1 MSEYLEFKPVQ
12 CKDCYRCLRECPV
25 KAINIKDH
33 HAQIIEEH
41 CILCGHCTKVCPQKA
56 KIEHSELPVVRELL
70 KSGAKMA
77 ATVAPSFISSLGQED
92 FTILR
97 IALAKLGF
105 AMAEETAVGAQAVT
119 EEYKR
124 ILANGEMKNFI
135 TSACPAACRLIQMYY
150 PKALP
155 YLAPVDSP
163 MVAHAKMLRRND
175 PSLKVVFIG
184 PCIAKKREADEHGID
199 AVLTFEEL
207 LQLFEENGIDMQNIN
222 HLAVTADNAG
232 ANRAKAYPATQGI
245 IRSFDALPQGYR
257 YLAVDGI
264 DRLTEVLENIES
276 LDHTFIEMNVCPG
289 GCINGP
295 CAIGIEGG
303 VMKAEADINAY
314 VEREMGNEKWEMRN
328 EVSRFQGFSF
338 QGVGVSLAYAHPRLR
353 SKSRPATEKEIEDV
367 MHRTG
372 KFTKADELDCGACG
386 YRTCREKAWAVV
398 NGYADIDICLPY
410 MRKRAESL
418 AVDIVRNSPEGVM
431 IVDPDMNIVDI
442 NASAMKML
450 GLGGTPESVQG
461 RPLVES
467 LRNEKLEMRNE
478 VSRFLL
484 SHFQK
489 RRTENPCLRIAAT
502 GRYVS
507 LTVSLLSEQNLL
519 FGLMKDIS
527 EQVSYDK
534 KLEKVR
540 TDTLATTDELIMK
553 QMRVAQEIASLLG
566 ETTAETKVALLK
578 LKKTLSDGQGDLG
591 VDGRP
596 VDWKTAKV

>member
-1 MSEYLEFKPVQ
+1 MQ

-41 CILCGHCTKVCPQKA
+41 CILCGHCTKICPQKA
-56 KIEHSELPVVRELL
+56 KIEHSEIEVVRQLL
-70 KSGAKMA
+70 QSGDRVAVS
-77 ATVAPSFISSLGQED
+77 VAPSFISSLGQED
-92 FTILR
+92 FSVLR

-105 AMAEETAVGAQAVT
+105 AVAEETAVGAQAVT

-124 ILANGEMKNFI
+124 VLAKGEMRNFI

-175 PSLKVVFIG
+175 PVRANNDSPLRVVFVG

-207 LQLFEENGIDMQNIN
+207 QQLFEENGIDLQTIN
-222 HLAVTADNAG
+222 RLAVTIDNAG

-245 IRSFDALPQGYR
+245 IRSFDALPEGYR
-257 YLAVDGI
+257 YLAVDGV
-264 DRLTEVLENIES
+264 DRLTEVLENIEA

-295 CAIGIEGG
+295 CAIAREGG
-303 VMKAEADINAY
+303 MMKAEADINAY
-314 VEREMGNEKWEMRN
+314 VEHEMATRKHTPAPEAGID
-328 EVSRFQGFSF
+328 
-338 QGVGVSLAYAHPRLR
+338 LAYAHPRLR
-353 SKSRPATEKEIEDV
+353 SKSRPATEKEIEEV

-372 KFTKADELDCGACG
+372 KFTKEGELNCGARG
-386 YRTCREKAWAVV
+386 YPTCREKAWAVV

-418 AVDIVRNSPEGVM
+418 AVDIVHNSPEGVM
-431 IVDPDMNIVDI
+431 IVDPDMNIFDI
-442 NASAMKML
+442 HASAMRMM
-450 GLGGTPESVQG
+450 GLSGTPESVQG
-461 RPLVES
+461 RPVAES
-467 LRNEKLEMRNE
+467 FSPIEFYNAYNK
-478 VSRFLL
+478 
-484 SHFQK
+484 K
-489 RRTENPCLRIAAT
+489 CRTENNCLRITAT

-527 EQVSYDK
+527 DEVNYEK
-534 KLEKVR
+534 KLDKVKM
-540 TDTLATTDELIMK
+540 DTIATTDELIMK

-578 LKKTLSDGQGDLG
+578 LKKTLSDGKGDLG
-591 VDGRP
+591 IDGRP
-596 VDWKTAKV
+596 TDWKTAKVSE

>member
-41 CILCGHCTKVCPQKA
+41 CILCGHCTQVCPQKA

-70 KSGAKMA
+70 KSGVRVA
-77 ATVAPSFISSLGQED
+77 ATVAPSFISSLNQDD
-92 FTILR
+92 FSLLR

-105 AMAEETAVGAQAVT
+105 AVVEETAVGAQAVT

-124 ILANGEMKNFI
+124 LLAKGEMRNFI

-150 PKALP
+150 PKALQ

-175 PSLKVVFIG
+175 PDLKVVFIG

-207 LQLFEENGIDMQNIN
+207 LQLFAENDIDLQTIN
-222 HLAVTADNAG
+222 HLAVANDNSG
-232 ANRAKAYPATQGI
+232 ANLAKAYPATQGI
-245 IRSFDALPQGYR
+245 IRSFDVLPDGYR
-257 YLAVDGI
+257 YLAVDGV
-264 DRLTEVLENIES
+264 DRLVDVLENIES

-295 CAIGIEGG
+295 CAIAQQGG
-303 VMKAEADINAY
+303 MMKAEADINAY
-314 VEREMGNEKWEMRN
+314 MEHEMATRKR
-328 EVSRFQGFSF
+328 QPAP
-338 QGVGVSLAYAHPRLR
+338 QAGVDLGYAHPRLR
-353 SKSRPATEKEIEDV
+353 SKSRPVTEKEIEDI

-372 KFTKADELDCGACG
+372 KFSKADELNCGACG
-386 YRTCREKAWAVV
+386 YPTCREKAWAVI

-418 AVDIVRNSPEGVM
+418 AVDIVHNSPEGV
-431 IVDPDMNIVDI
+431 ILVDPEMNIVDI
-442 NASAMKML
+442 NASAMSML
-450 GLGGTPESVQG
+450 GLCGTPENVQG
-461 RPLVES
+461 RP
-467 LRNEKLEMRNE
+467 
-478 VSRFLL
+478 VSDCFPPIEFYNAY
-484 SHFQK
+484 SQK
-489 RRTENPCLRIAAT
+489 KRVENPCLRISST

-527 EQVSYDK
+527 DEVNYEK
-534 KLEKVR
+534 KLDKVKM
-540 TDTLATTDELIMK
+540 DTIATTDDLIMK

-578 LKKTLSDGQGDLG
+578 LKKMLSDGKGDLG

-596 VDWKTAKV
+596 TDWKTAKVN

>member
-1 MSEYLEFKPVQ
+1 MSEYLEFKTVQ

-41 CILCGHCTKVCPQKA
+41 CILCGHCTKVCPQHA
-56 KIEHSELPVVRELL
+56 KIEHSELAVVRELL
-70 KSGAKMA
+70 KSNEKVA
-77 ATVAPSFISSLGQED
+77 ATVAPSFISSLGQTD
-92 FTILR
+92 FSVLR

-105 AMAEETAVGAQAVT
+105 AVAEETAVGAQAVT
-119 EEYKR
+119 EEYKKV
-124 ILANGEMKNFI
+124 LQKGEMRNFI

-175 PSLKVVFIG
+175 PNLKIVFIG
-184 PCIAKKREADEHGID
+184 PCIAKKREADEHAIE
-199 AVLTFEEL
+199 AVITFEEL
-207 LQLFEENGIDMQNIN
+207 LQLFEENGIDLNTIN
-222 HLAVTADNAG
+222 KLTVGDETDI

-245 IRSFDALPQGYR
+245 IRSFDALPEGYR
-257 YLAVDGI
+257 YMTVDGV
-264 DRLTEVLENIES
+264 DRIADVLENIETM
-276 LDHTFIEMNVCPG
+276 DHVFIEMNVCPG

-295 CAIGIEGG
+295 CAIAHEGG
-303 VMKAEADINAY
+303 MIKAEADIDRY
-314 VEREMGNEKWEMRN
+314 VEHEMATRKHLPAPDA
-328 EVSRFQGFSF
+328 
-338 QGVGVSLAYAHPRLR
+338 GVQLAYAHPRLR
-353 SKSRPATEKEIEDV
+353 AKSRPATDKEIEDV
-367 MHRTG
+367 LRRTG

-450 GLGGTPESVQG
+450 GLNGTPESVVG
-461 RPLVES
+461 RPVAES
-467 LRNEKLEMRNE
+467 
-478 VSRFLL
+478 
-484 SHFQK
+484 FQPIDFYNAYSK
-489 RRTENPCLRIAAT
+489 KQRVENPQLHIHAT
-502 GRYVS
+502 NRYLS

-527 EQVSYDK
+527 DMVNYDK

-540 TDTLATTDELIMK
+540 MDTISTTDDLIMK

-596 VDWKTAKV
+596 KDWKTAKVSDK

>member
-41 CILCGHCTKVCPQKA
+41 CILCGHCTQVCPQKA

-70 KSGAKMA
+70 KSGVRVA
-77 ATVAPSFISSLGQED
+77 ATVAPSFISSLNQDD
-92 FTILR
+92 FSLLR

-105 AMAEETAVGAQAVT
+105 AVVQETAVGAQAVT

-124 ILANGEMKNFI
+124 LLAKGEMRNFI

-150 PKALP
+150 PKALQ

-175 PSLKVVFIG
+175 PDLKVVFIG

-207 LQLFEENGIDMQNIN
+207 LQLFAENDIDLQTIN
-222 HLAVTADNAG
+222 HLGVANDNSG
-232 ANRAKAYPATQGI
+232 ANLAKAYPATQGI
-245 IRSFDALPQGYR
+245 IRSFDVLPDGYR
-257 YLAVDGI
+257 YLAVDGV
-264 DRLTEVLENIES
+264 DRLVDVLENIES

-295 CAIGIEGG
+295 CAIAQQGG
-303 VMKAEADINAY
+303 MMKAEADINAY
-314 VEREMGNEKWEMRN
+314 MEHEMATRKR
-328 EVSRFQGFSF
+328 QPAP
-338 QGVGVSLAYAHPRLR
+338 QAGVDLGYAHPRLR
-353 SKSRPATEKEIEDV
+353 SKSRPATEKEIEDI

-372 KFTKADELDCGACG
+372 KFSKADELNCGACG
-386 YRTCREKAWAVV
+386 YPTCREKAWAVI

-418 AVDIVRNSPEGVM
+418 AVDIVHNSPEGV
-431 IVDPDMNIVDI
+431 ILVDPEMNIVDI
-442 NASAMKML
+442 NASAMSML
-450 GLGGTPESVQG
+450 GLCGTPENVQG
-461 RPLVES
+461 RP
-467 LRNEKLEMRNE
+467 
-478 VSRFLL
+478 VSDCFPPIEFYNAY
-484 SHFQK
+484 SQK
-489 RRTENPCLRIAAT
+489 KRVENPCLRIAST

-507 LTVSLLSEQNLL
+507 LTVSLLSEQDLL

-527 EQVSYDK
+527 DEVNYEK
-534 KLEKVR
+534 KLDKVKM
-540 TDTLATTDELIMK
+540 DTIATTDDLIMK

-578 LKKTLSDGQGDLG
+578 LKKMLSDGKGDLG

-596 VDWKTAKV
+596 TDWKTAKVN

>member
-56 KIEHSELPVVRELL
+56 KIEHSEMPVVREML
-70 KSGAKMA
+70 KSGEKVA
-77 ATVAPSFISSLGQED
+77 ATVAPSLISSLGQED

-105 AMAEETAVGAQAVT
+105 AIAEETAVGAQAVT

-124 ILANGEMKNFI
+124 VLAKGEMKNFI

-175 PSLKVVFIG
+175 PDLKVVFIG

-199 AVLTFEEL
+199 AVLTFDEL
-207 LQLFEENGIDMQNIN
+207 NQLFEENGIDLQNIN

-245 IRSFDALPQGYR
+245 IRSFDALPEGYR
-257 YLAVDGI
+257 YLAVDGV

-295 CAIGIEGG
+295 CAIAQEGG
-303 VMKAEADINAY
+303 MMKAEADINAY
-314 VEREMGNEKWEMRN
+314 VEHELATRKHTPAPEA
-328 EVSRFQGFSF
+328 
-338 QGVGVSLAYAHPRLR
+338 GVSLAYAHPRLR
-353 SKSRPATEKEIEDV
+353 SKSRPATEKEIEEV
-367 MHRTG
+367 LHRTG
-372 KFTKADELDCGACG
+372 KFTKEDELNCGACG
-386 YRTCREKAWAVV
+386 YPTCREKAWAVV

-418 AVDIVRNSPEGVM
+418 AVDIVHNSPEGV
-431 IVDPDMNIVDI
+431 ILVDPDMNIVDI
-442 NASAMKML
+442 NASAMSML
-450 GLGGTPESVQG
+450 GLGGKPENVQG
-461 RPLVES
+461 RPVAENFPPIDFYNAYAKKQ
-467 LRNEKLEMRNE
+467 RM
-478 VSRFLL
+478 
-484 SHFQK
+484 
-489 RRTENPCLRIAAT
+489 ENPCLHIAAT

-527 EQVSYDK
+527 DEVNYEK
-534 KLEKVR
+534 KLDKVKM
-540 TDTLATTDELIMK
+540 DTIATTDDLIMK

-578 LKKTLSDGQGDLG
+578 LKKMLSDGKGDLG

-596 VDWKTAKV
+596 TDWKTAKI

>member
-25 KAINIKDH
+25 KAINIKEH

-56 KIEHSELPVVRELL
+56 KIEHSEIEVVRQLL
-70 KSGAKMA
+70 QSGARVA

-92 FTILR
+92 FSILR

-105 AMAEETAVGAQAVT
+105 AVAEETAVGAQAVT

-124 ILANGEMKNFI
+124 VLAKGEMRNFI

-163 MVAHAKMLRRND
+163 MVAHAKMLRKND
-175 PSLKVVFIG
+175 PDLKVVFIG

-207 LQLFEENGIDMQNIN
+207 LQLFEENGIDLQTIN
-222 HLAVTADNAG
+222 RLAVTIDNAG

-245 IRSFDALPQGYR
+245 IRSFDALPEGYR
-257 YLAVDGI
+257 YLAVDGV
-264 DRLTEVLENIES
+264 DRLTEVLENIEA

-295 CAIGIEGG
+295 CAIAQEGG
-303 VMKAEADINAY
+303 MMKAEADINAY
-314 VEREMGNEKWEMRN
+314 VEHEMATRKHTPAPEA
-328 EVSRFQGFSF
+328 
-338 QGVGVSLAYAHPRLR
+338 GVDLAYAHPRLR

-372 KFTKADELDCGACG
+372 KFTKEDELNCGACG
-386 YRTCREKAWAVV
+386 YPTCREKAWAVV

-418 AVDIVRNSPEGVM
+418 AVDIVHNSPEGVM

-442 NASAMKML
+442 NASAMRMM
-450 GLGGTPESVQG
+450 GLGGNPESVQG
-461 RPLVES
+461 RPVAES
-467 LRNEKLEMRNE
+467 FPPIEFYSAYSK
-478 VSRFLL
+478 
-484 SHFQK
+484 K
-489 RRTENPCLRIAAT
+489 CRTENNCLRIAAT

-527 EQVSYDK
+527 DEVNYEK
-534 KLEKVR
+534 KLDKVKM
-540 TDTLATTDELIMK
+540 DTIATTDELIMK

-578 LKKTLSDGQGDLG
+578 LKKTLSDGKGDLG

-596 VDWKTAKV
+596 TDWKTAKV

>member
-70 KSGAKMA
+70 KSGVRVA
-77 ATVAPSFISSLGQED
+77 ATVAPSFISCLGQED
-92 FTILR
+92 FSILR

-105 AMAEETAVGAQAVT
+105 AVAEETAVGAQAVT
-119 EEYKR
+119 EEYKHL
-124 ILANGEMKNFI
+124 LAKGEMKNFI

-175 PSLKVVFIG
+175 PDLKVVFVG

-207 LQLFEENGIDMQNIN
+207 LQLFEENSIDLQTIN
-222 HLAVTADNAG
+222 RLAVTADTCG
-232 ANRAKAYPATQGI
+232 ANLAKAYPATQGI
-245 IRSFDALPQGYR
+245 IRSFDSLPDGYR
-257 YLAVDGI
+257 YLAVDGV
-264 DRLTEVLENIES
+264 DRLVEVLENIEA

-295 CAIGIEGG
+295 CAIAQEGG
-303 VMKAEADINAY
+303 MMKAEADINAY
-314 VEREMGNEKWEMRN
+314 VEHEMATRKHTPAPDA
-328 EVSRFQGFSF
+328 
-338 QGVGVSLAYAHPRLR
+338 GVSLAYAHPRLR
-353 SKSRPATEKEIEDV
+353 AKSRPATEKEIEEV

-372 KFTKADELDCGACG
+372 KFTKADELNCGACG
-386 YRTCREKAWAVV
+386 YPTCREKAWAVV

-418 AVDIVRNSPEGVM
+418 AVDIVHNSPEGV
-431 IVDPDMNIVDI
+431 ILVNPDMNIVDI
-442 NASAMKML
+442 NASAMSML

-461 RPLVES
+461 RP
-467 LRNEKLEMRNE
+467 
-478 VSRFLL
+478 VSDCFPPIE
-484 SHFQK
+484 FYNAYTQK
-489 RRTENPCLRIAAT
+489 RRTENPCLRIAST

-507 LTVSLLSEQNLL
+507 LTVSLLSEQDLL

-527 EQVSYDK
+527 EEVNYEK
-534 KLEKVR
+534 KLDKVKM
-540 TDTLATTDELIMK
+540 DTIATTDSLIMK

-578 LKKTLSDGQGDLG
+578 LKKMLSDGKGDLG

-596 VDWKTAKV
+596 TDWKTAKVKE

>member
-41 CILCGHCTKVCPQKA
+41 CILCGHCTQVCPQKA

-70 KSGAKMA
+70 KSGVRVA
-77 ATVAPSFISSLGQED
+77 ATVAPSFISSLNQDD
-92 FTILR
+92 FSLLR

-105 AMAEETAVGAQAVT
+105 AVVEETAVGAQAVT

-124 ILANGEMKNFI
+124 LLAKGEMRNFI

-150 PKALP
+150 PKALQ

-175 PSLKVVFIG
+175 PDLKVVFIG
-184 PCIAKKREADEHGID
+184 PCIAKKREADEHGIY

-207 LQLFEENGIDMQNIN
+207 LQLFAENDIDLQTIN
-222 HLAVTADNAG
+222 HLAVANDNSG
-232 ANRAKAYPATQGI
+232 ANLAKAYPATQGI
-245 IRSFDALPQGYR
+245 IRSFDVLPDGYR
-257 YLAVDGI
+257 YLAVDGV
-264 DRLTEVLENIES
+264 DRLVDVLENIES

-295 CAIGIEGG
+295 CAIAQQGG
-303 VMKAEADINAY
+303 MMKAEADINAY
-314 VEREMGNEKWEMRN
+314 MEHEMATRKR
-328 EVSRFQGFSF
+328 QPAP
-338 QGVGVSLAYAHPRLR
+338 QAGVDLGYAHPRLR
-353 SKSRPATEKEIEDV
+353 SKSRPATEKEIEDI

-372 KFTKADELDCGACG
+372 KFSKADELNCGACG
-386 YRTCREKAWAVV
+386 YPTCREKAWAVI

-418 AVDIVRNSPEGVM
+418 AVDIVHNSPEGV
-431 IVDPDMNIVDI
+431 ILVDPEMNIVDI
-442 NASAMKML
+442 NASAMSML
-450 GLGGTPESVQG
+450 GLCGTPENVQG
-461 RPLVES
+461 RP
-467 LRNEKLEMRNE
+467 
-478 VSRFLL
+478 VSDCFPPIEFYNAY
-484 SHFQK
+484 SQK
-489 RRTENPCLRIAAT
+489 KRVENPCLRIAST

-527 EQVSYDK
+527 DEVNYEK
-534 KLEKVR
+534 KLDKVKM
-540 TDTLATTDELIMK
+540 DTIATTDDLIMK

-578 LKKTLSDGQGDLG
+578 LKKMLSDGKGDLG

-596 VDWKTAKV
+596 TDWKTAKVN

>member
-314 VEREMGNEKWEMRN
+314 VEREMA
-328 EVSRFQGFSF
+328 SRKHTPAPE
-338 QGVGVSLAYAHPRLR
+338 VGVSLAYAHPRLR

-467 LRNEKLEMRNE
+467 FPPIEFYNAY
-478 VSRFLL
+478 S
-484 SHFQK
+484 QK

>member
-41 CILCGHCTKVCPQKA
+41 CILCGHCTQVCPQKA

-70 KSGAKMA
+70 KSGVRVA
-77 ATVAPSFISSLGQED
+77 ATVAPSFISSLNQDD
-92 FTILR
+92 FSLLR

-105 AMAEETAVGAQAVT
+105 AVVEETAVGAQAVT

-124 ILANGEMKNFI
+124 LLAKGEMRNFI

-150 PKALP
+150 PKALQ

-175 PSLKVVFIG
+175 PDLKVVFIG

-207 LQLFEENGIDMQNIN
+207 LQLFAENDIDLQTIN
-222 HLAVTADNAG
+222 HLAAANDNSG
-232 ANRAKAYPATQGI
+232 ANLAKAYPATQGI
-245 IRSFDALPQGYR
+245 IRSFDVLPDGYR
-257 YLAVDGI
+257 YLAVDGV
-264 DRLTEVLENIES
+264 DRLVDVLENIES

-295 CAIGIEGG
+295 CAIAQQGG
-303 VMKAEADINAY
+303 MMKAEADINAY
-314 VEREMGNEKWEMRN
+314 MEHEMATRKR
-328 EVSRFQGFSF
+328 QPAP
-338 QGVGVSLAYAHPRLR
+338 QAGVDLGYAHPRLR
-353 SKSRPATEKEIEDV
+353 SKSRPVTEKEIEDI

-372 KFTKADELDCGACG
+372 KFSKADELNCGACG
-386 YRTCREKAWAVV
+386 YPTCREKAWAVI

-418 AVDIVRNSPEGVM
+418 AVDIVHNSPEGV
-431 IVDPDMNIVDI
+431 ILVDPEMNIVDI
-442 NASAMKML
+442 NASAMSML
-450 GLGGTPESVQG
+450 GLCGTPENVQG
-461 RPLVES
+461 RP
-467 LRNEKLEMRNE
+467 
-478 VSRFLL
+478 VSDCFPPIEFYNAY
-484 SHFQK
+484 SQK
-489 RRTENPCLRIAAT
+489 KRVENPCLRISST

-527 EQVSYDK
+527 DEVNYEK
-534 KLEKVR
+534 KLDKVKM
-540 TDTLATTDELIMK
+540 DTIATTDDLIMK

-578 LKKTLSDGQGDLG
+578 LKKMLSDGKGDLG

-596 VDWKTAKV
+596 TDWKTAKVN

>member
-1 MSEYLEFKPVQ
+1 MSEYLEFKTVQ

-41 CILCGHCTKVCPQKA
+41 CILCGHCTKVCPQHA
-56 KIEHSELPVVRELL
+56 KVEHSELPVVRELL
-70 KSGAKMA
+70 KSGARMA
-77 ATVAPSFISSLGQED
+77 ATVAPSFISSLVQDD
-92 FTILR
+92 FSVLR

-105 AMAEETAVGAQAVT
+105 AIAEETAIGAQAVT

-124 ILANGEMKNFI
+124 VLAKGEMRNFI
-135 TSACPAACRLIQMYY
+135 TSACPATCRLIQMYY

-155 YLAPVDSP
+155 FLAPVDSP
-163 MVAHAKMLRRND
+163 MVAHAKMLRRNE
-175 PSLKVVFIG
+175 PNLKIVFIG
-184 PCIAKKREADEHGID
+184 PCIAKKREADEHAID
-199 AVLTFEEL
+199 AVITFDEL
-207 LQLFEENGIDMQNIN
+207 LQLFEENGIDLNTIN
-222 HLAVTADNAG
+222 KLTVGDECDI
-232 ANRAKAYPATQGI
+232 ANRAKAYPVTKGI
-245 IRSFDALPQGYR
+245 IRSFDALPEGYR
-257 YLAVDGI
+257 YMTVDGV
-264 DRLTEVLENIES
+264 DRIADVLENIES
-276 LDHTFIEMNVCPG
+276 MDHVFIEMNVCPG

-295 CAIGIEGG
+295 CSIAHNGG
-303 VMKAEADINAY
+303 MIKAEADIDRY
-314 VEREMGNEKWEMRN
+314 VEHEMATRKHLPAADA
-328 EVSRFQGFSF
+328 
-338 QGVGVSLAYAHPRLR
+338 GVSLAYAHPRLR
-353 SKSRPATEKEIEDV
+353 AKSRPASDKEIEDV
-367 MHRTG
+367 LRRTG

-450 GLGGTPESVQG
+450 GLNGTPENVVG
-461 RPLVES
+461 RPVAES
-467 LRNEKLEMRNE
+467 
-478 VSRFLL
+478 
-484 SHFQK
+484 FQPIDFYK
-489 RRTENPCLRIAAT
+489 AYTKKQRVENPQLHIQAT
-502 GRYVS
+502 NRYLS

-527 EQVSYDK
+527 DMVNYDK

-540 TDTLATTDELIMK
+540 MDTIATTDDLIMK

-566 ETTAETKVALLK
+566 ETTAETKVALQK
-578 LKKTLSDGQGDLG
+578 LKKTLSDGEGDLG

-596 VDWKTAKV
+596 KDWKTAKVSDK

>member
-1 MSEYLEFKPVQ
+1 MSEYLEFKTVQ

-41 CILCGHCTKVCPQKA
+41 CILCGHCTKVCPQHA

-70 KSGAKMA
+70 KSGARVA

-92 FTILR
+92 FSILR

-105 AMAEETAVGAQAVT
+105 CIAEETAVGAQAVT

-124 ILANGEMKNFI
+124 ILAKGEMRNFI

-155 YLAPVDSP
+155 YLAPVNSP

-175 PSLKVVFIG
+175 PNLKLVFIG
-184 PCIAKKREADEHGID
+184 PCIAKKREADEHAID
-199 AVLTFEEL
+199 AVITFEEL
-207 LQLFEENGIDMQNIN
+207 LQLFEENGIDLNTIN
-222 HLAVTADNAG
+222 RLTVCDENTV
-232 ANRAKAYPATQGI
+232 ANRAKAYPATKGI
-245 IRSFDALPQGYR
+245 IRSFDAMPEGYR
-257 YLAVDGI
+257 YMSVDGV
-264 DRLTEVLENIES
+264 DRIADVLDNIES
-276 LDHTFIEMNVCPG
+276 MDHVFIEMNVCPG

-295 CAIGIEGG
+295 CSISHEGG
-303 VMKAEADINAY
+303 MIKAEADIDRY
-314 VEREMGNEKWEMRN
+314 VEQELAMRKHLPAPDA
-328 EVSRFQGFSF
+328 
-338 QGVGVSLAYAHPRLR
+338 GVHLAYAYPRLR
-353 SKSRPATEKEIEDV
+353 AKSRPASEKEIEDV
-367 MHRTG
+367 LRRTG
-372 KFTKADELDCGACG
+372 KYTKADELDCGACG

-450 GLGGTPESVQG
+450 GLNGKPESVVG
-461 RPLVES
+461 RPVSES
-467 LRNEKLEMRNE
+467 
-478 VSRFLL
+478 
-484 SHFQK
+484 FQPIDFYNAYSK
-489 RRTENPCLRIAAT
+489 KQRVENPQLHVQAT
-502 GRYVS
+502 NRYLS

-527 EQVSYDK
+527 EMVNYDK

-540 TDTLATTDELIMK
+540 MDTISTTDDLIMK
-553 QMRVAQEIASLLG
+553 QMRVAQEIASLL
-566 ETTAETKVALLK
+566 
-578 LKKTLSDGQGDLG
+578 
-591 VDGRP
+591 DGRP
-596 VDWKTAKV
+596 TDWKTARVSDK

>member
-41 CILCGHCTKVCPQKA
+41 CILCGHCTQVCPQKA

-70 KSGAKMA
+70 KSGVRVA
-77 ATVAPSFISSLGQED
+77 ATVAPSFISSLNQDD
-92 FTILR
+92 FSLLR

-105 AMAEETAVGAQAVT
+105 AVVQETAVGAQAVT

-124 ILANGEMKNFI
+124 LLAKGEMRNFI

-150 PKALP
+150 PKALQ

-175 PSLKVVFIG
+175 PDLKVVFIG

-207 LQLFEENGIDMQNIN
+207 LQLFAENDIDLQTIN
-222 HLAVTADNAG
+222 HLAAANDNSG
-232 ANRAKAYPATQGI
+232 ANLAKAYPATQGI
-245 IRSFDALPQGYR
+245 IRSFDVLPDGYR
-257 YLAVDGI
+257 YLAVDGV
-264 DRLTEVLENIES
+264 DRLVDVLENIES

-295 CAIGIEGG
+295 CAIAQQGG
-303 VMKAEADINAY
+303 MMKAEADINAY
-314 VEREMGNEKWEMRN
+314 MEHEMATRKR
-328 EVSRFQGFSF
+328 QPAP
-338 QGVGVSLAYAHPRLR
+338 QAGVDLGYAHPRLR
-353 SKSRPATEKEIEDV
+353 SKSRPVTEKEIEEI

-372 KFTKADELDCGACG
+372 KFSKADELNCGACG
-386 YRTCREKAWAVV
+386 YPTCREKAWAVI

-418 AVDIVRNSPEGVM
+418 AVDIVHNSPEGV
-431 IVDPDMNIVDI
+431 ILVDPEMNIVDI
-442 NASAMKML
+442 NASAMSML
-450 GLGGTPESVQG
+450 GLCGTPENVQG
-461 RPLVES
+461 RP
-467 LRNEKLEMRNE
+467 
-478 VSRFLL
+478 VSDCFPPIEFYNAY
-484 SHFQK
+484 SQK
-489 RRTENPCLRIAAT
+489 KRVENPCLRIAST

-527 EQVSYDK
+527 DEVNYEK
-534 KLEKVR
+534 KLDKVKM
-540 TDTLATTDELIMK
+540 DTIATTDDLIMK

-578 LKKTLSDGQGDLG
+578 LKKMLSDGKGDLG

-596 VDWKTAKV
+596 TDWKTAKVN

>member
-70 KSGAKMA
+70 KSGARVA
-77 ATVAPSFISSLGQED
+77 ATVAPSFISCLGQED

-105 AMAEETAVGAQAVT
+105 AIAEETAVGAQAVT

-124 ILANGEMKNFI
+124 LLANGEMKNFI

-175 PSLKVVFIG
+175 PDLKVVFIG

-207 LQLFEENGIDMQNIN
+207 LQLFDENGIDLQTIN
-222 HLAVTADNAG
+222 RLAVTSDNCG

-245 IRSFDALPQGYR
+245 IRSFDALPEGYR
-257 YLAVDGI
+257 YLAVDGV
-264 DRLTEVLENIES
+264 DRLVEVLENIEA

-295 CAIGIEGG
+295 CAIVQEGG
-303 VMKAEADINAY
+303 MMKAEADINAY
-314 VEREMGNEKWEMRN
+314 VEHEMATRKHTPAPDA
-328 EVSRFQGFSF
+328 
-338 QGVGVSLAYAHPRLR
+338 GVSLAYAHPRLR

-372 KFTKADELDCGACG
+372 KFTKADELNCGACG
-386 YRTCREKAWAVV
+386 YPTCREKAWAVV

-418 AVDIVRNSPEGVM
+418 AVDIVHNSPEGV
-431 IVDPDMNIVDI
+431 ILVNPDMNIVDI
-442 NASAMKML
+442 NASAMNML

-461 RPLVES
+461 RP
-467 LRNEKLEMRNE
+467 
-478 VSRFLL
+478 VSDCFPPIE
-484 SHFQK
+484 FYNAYTQK
-489 RRTENPCLRIAAT
+489 RRTENSCLRIAST

-507 LTVSLLSEQNLL
+507 LTVSLLSEQDLL

-527 EQVSYDK
+527 DEVNYEK
-534 KLEKVR
+534 KLDKVKM
-540 TDTLATTDELIMK
+540 DTIATTDSLIMK

-578 LKKTLSDGQGDLG
+578 LKKMLSDGKGDLG

-596 VDWKTAKV
+596 TDWKTAKVSE

>member
-41 CILCGHCTKVCPQKA
+41 CILCGHCTKICPQKA
-56 KIEHSELPVVRELL
+56 KIEHSGIEVARQLLQSGVRV
-70 KSGAKMA
+70 A
-77 ATVAPSFISSLGQED
+77 ASVAPSFISSLGQED
-92 FTILR
+92 FSILR

-105 AMAEETAVGAQAVT
+105 SVAEETAVGAQAVT

-124 ILANGEMKNFI
+124 VLASGEMRNFI

-175 PSLKVVFIG
+175 PDLKVIFIG

-207 LQLFEENGIDMQNIN
+207 LQLFDENGIDLQTIN
-222 HLAVTADNAG
+222 HLAVTIDNAG
-232 ANRAKAYPATQGI
+232 ANRAKAYPATHGI
-245 IRSFDALPQGYR
+245 IRSFDVLPEGYR
-257 YLAVDGI
+257 YLAVDGV
-264 DRLTEVLENIES
+264 DRLIEVLENIET

-295 CAIGIEGG
+295 CAIAQGG
-303 VMKAEADINAY
+303 GMMKAEADINAY
-314 VEREMGNEKWEMRN
+314 VEHEMATRKHTPAPDA
-328 EVSRFQGFSF
+328 
-338 QGVGVSLAYAHPRLR
+338 GVNLAYAYPRLR
-353 SKSRPATEKEIEDV
+353 AKSRPVTEKEIEDV

-372 KFTKADELDCGACG
+372 KFTKEDELNCGACG
-386 YRTCREKAWAVV
+386 YATCREKAWAVV

-418 AVDIVRNSPEGVM
+418 AVDIVHNSPEGV
-431 IVDPDMNIVDI
+431 ILVDPDMNIVDI
-442 NASAMKML
+442 NASAMRMM
-450 GLGGTPESVQG
+450 GLNGNPESVQG
-461 RPLVES
+461 RPVAES
-467 LRNEKLEMRNE
+467 FPPIEFYNAYSK
-478 VSRFLL
+478 
-484 SHFQK
+484 K
-489 RRTENPCLRIAAT
+489 CRTENNCLRIAAT

-507 LTVSLLSEQNLL
+507 LTVSLLSEQNVL

-527 EQVSYDK
+527 DEVNYEK
-534 KLEKVR
+534 KLDKVKM
-540 TDTLATTDELIMK
+540 DTIATTDDLIMK

-578 LKKTLSDGQGDLG
+578 LKKTLSDGKGDLG

-596 VDWKTAKV
+596 TDWKTAKV

>member
-41 CILCGHCTKVCPQKA
+41 CILCGHCTQVCPQKA

-70 KSGAKMA
+70 KSGVRVA
-77 ATVAPSFISSLGQED
+77 ATVAPSFISSLNQDD
-92 FTILR
+92 FSLLR

-105 AMAEETAVGAQAVT
+105 AVVQETAVGAQAVT

-124 ILANGEMKNFI
+124 LLAKGEMRNFI

-150 PKALP
+150 PKALQ

-175 PSLKVVFIG
+175 PDLKVVFIG

-207 LQLFEENGIDMQNIN
+207 LQLFAENDIDLQTIN
-222 HLAVTADNAG
+222 HLAAANDNSG
-232 ANRAKAYPATQGI
+232 ANLAKAYPATQGI
-245 IRSFDALPQGYR
+245 IRSFDVLPDGYR
-257 YLAVDGI
+257 YLAVDGV
-264 DRLTEVLENIES
+264 DRLVDVLENIES

-295 CAIGIEGG
+295 CAIAQQGG
-303 VMKAEADINAY
+303 MMKAEADINAY
-314 VEREMGNEKWEMRN
+314 MEHEMATRKR
-328 EVSRFQGFSF
+328 QPAP
-338 QGVGVSLAYAHPRLR
+338 QAGVDLGYAHPRLR
-353 SKSRPATEKEIEDV
+353 SKSRPVTEKEIEEI

-372 KFTKADELDCGACG
+372 KFSKADELNCGACG
-386 YRTCREKAWAVV
+386 YPTCREKAWAVI

-418 AVDIVRNSPEGVM
+418 AVDIVHNSPEGV
-431 IVDPDMNIVDI
+431 ILVDPEMNIVDI
-442 NASAMKML
+442 NASAMSML
-450 GLGGTPESVQG
+450 GLTGTPENVQG
-461 RPLVES
+461 RP
-467 LRNEKLEMRNE
+467 
-478 VSRFLL
+478 VSDSFPPIEFYNAY
-484 SHFQK
+484 SQK
-489 RRTENPCLRIAAT
+489 KRVENPCLRIAAT

-527 EQVSYDK
+527 EEVNYEK
-534 KLEKVR
+534 KLDKVKM
-540 TDTLATTDELIMK
+540 DTIATTDELIMK

-578 LKKTLSDGQGDLG
+578 LKKMLSDGKGDLG

-596 VDWKTAKV
+596 TDWKTAKVN

>member
-1 MSEYLEFKPVQ
+1 MSEYLEFRPVQ

-56 KIEHSELPVVRELL
+56 KIEHSEVDVVRALL
-70 KSGAKMA
+70 KSGTKVA

-92 FTILR
+92 FTVLR

-105 AMAEETAVGAQAVT
+105 AIAEETAVGAQAVT

-124 ILANGEMKNFI
+124 LLATGEMKNLI

-163 MVAHAKMLRRND
+163 MVAHAKMLRRNAPD
-175 PSLKVVFIG
+175 LKVVFIG

-207 LQLFEENGIDMQNIN
+207 LQLFEENGIDLATIN
-222 HLAVTADNAG
+222 RLAITDDNCG

-245 IRSFDALPQGYR
+245 IRSFDVLPEGYR
-257 YLAVDGI
+257 YLAVDGV
-264 DRLTEVLENIES
+264 DRLADVLENIES

-295 CAIGIEGG
+295 CAIQQEGG
-303 VMKAEADINAY
+303 MMKAESDINAY
-314 VEREMGNEKWEMRN
+314 VEHELA
-328 EVSRFQGFSF
+328 SRKHTPAPDA
-338 QGVGVSLAYAHPRLR
+338 GVSLAYAHPRLR
-353 SKSRPATEKEIEDV
+353 AKSRPATEKEIEEV

-386 YRTCREKAWAVV
+386 YRNCREKAWAVV

-418 AVDIVRNSPEGVM
+418 AVDIVHNSPEGVM

-450 GLGGTPESVQG
+450 GLSGTPESVQG
-461 RPLVES
+461 RPLAES
-467 LRNEKLEMRNE
+467 FPPIEFYNAYAKK
-478 VSRFLL
+478 
-484 SHFQK
+484 Q
-489 RRTENPCLRIAAT
+489 RTENTCLRIAAT

>member
-41 CILCGHCTKVCPQKA
+41 CILCGHCTQVCPQKA

-70 KSGAKMA
+70 KSGVRVA
-77 ATVAPSFISSLGQED
+77 ATVAPSFISSLNQDD
-92 FTILR
+92 FSLLR

-105 AMAEETAVGAQAVT
+105 AVVQETAVGAQAVT

-124 ILANGEMKNFI
+124 LLAKGEMRNFI

-150 PKALP
+150 PKALQ

-175 PSLKVVFIG
+175 PDLKVVFIG

-207 LQLFEENGIDMQNIN
+207 LQLFAENDIDLQTIN
-222 HLAVTADNAG
+222 HLAAANDNSG
-232 ANRAKAYPATQGI
+232 ANLAKAYPATQGI
-245 IRSFDALPQGYR
+245 IRSFDVLPDGYR
-257 YLAVDGI
+257 YLAVDGV
-264 DRLTEVLENIES
+264 DRLVDVLENIES

-295 CAIGIEGG
+295 CAIAQQGG
-303 VMKAEADINAY
+303 MMKAEADINAY
-314 VEREMGNEKWEMRN
+314 MEHEMATRKR
-328 EVSRFQGFSF
+328 QPAP
-338 QGVGVSLAYAHPRLR
+338 QAGVDLGYAHPRLR
-353 SKSRPATEKEIEDV
+353 SKSRPVTEKEIEDI

-372 KFTKADELDCGACG
+372 KFSKADELNCGACG
-386 YRTCREKAWAVV
+386 YPTCREKAWAVI

-418 AVDIVRNSPEGVM
+418 AVDIVHNSPEGV
-431 IVDPDMNIVDI
+431 ILVDPEMNIVDI
-442 NASAMKML
+442 NASAMSML
-450 GLGGTPESVQG
+450 GLCGTPENVQG
-461 RPLVES
+461 RP
-467 LRNEKLEMRNE
+467 
-478 VSRFLL
+478 VSDCFPPIEFYNAY
-484 SHFQK
+484 SQK
-489 RRTENPCLRIAAT
+489 KRVENPCLRIAST

-527 EQVSYDK
+527 DEVNYEK
-534 KLEKVR
+534 KLDKVKM
-540 TDTLATTDELIMK
+540 DTIATTDDLIMK

-578 LKKTLSDGQGDLG
+578 LKKMLSDGKGDLG

-596 VDWKTAKV
+596 TDWKTAKVN

>member
-1 MSEYLEFKPVQ
+1 MSEYLEFKTVQ

-41 CILCGHCTKVCPQKA
+41 CILCGHCTKVCPQHA
-56 KIEHSELPVVRELL
+56 KIEHSEIAVVRELL
-70 KSGAKMA
+70 SGGEKVA
-77 ATVAPSFISSLGQED
+77 ATVAPSFISSLGQTD
-92 FTILR
+92 FSVLR

-105 AMAEETAVGAQAVT
+105 AVAEETAVGAQAVT

-124 ILANGEMKNFI
+124 VLKNGEMRNFI

-175 PSLKVVFIG
+175 PNLKIVFIG
-184 PCIAKKREADEHGID
+184 PCIAKKREADEHAID
-199 AVLTFEEL
+199 AVITFEEL
-207 LQLFEENGIDMQNIN
+207 LQLFEENGIDLNTIN
-222 HLAVTADNAG
+222 KLTVGDETDI

-245 IRSFDALPQGYR
+245 IRSFDALPEGYR
-257 YLAVDGI
+257 YMSVDGV
-264 DRLTEVLENIES
+264 DRITDVLENIES
-276 LDHTFIEMNVCPG
+276 MDHVFIEMNVCPG

-295 CAIGIEGG
+295 CSIAHDGGII
-303 VMKAEADINAY
+303 KAEADIDRY
-314 VEREMGNEKWEMRN
+314 VEHELATHKHMPAPDA
-328 EVSRFQGFSF
+328 
-338 QGVGVSLAYAHPRLR
+338 GVQLAYAHPRLR
-353 SKSRPATEKEIEDV
+353 AKSRPASDKEIEDV
-367 MHRTG
+367 LRRTG

-450 GLGGTPESVQG
+450 GLNGTPESVVG
-461 RPLVES
+461 RPVAES
-467 LRNEKLEMRNE
+467 
-478 VSRFLL
+478 
-484 SHFQK
+484 FQPIDFYNAYSK
-489 RRTENPCLRIAAT
+489 KQRIENPQLHIHAT
-502 GRYVS
+502 NRYLS

-527 EQVSYDK
+527 DMVNYDK

-540 TDTLATTDELIMK
+540 MDTISTTDDLIMK

-578 LKKTLSDGQGDLG
+578 LKKTLTDGQGDLG

-596 VDWKTAKV
+596 TDWKTARVNDK

>member
-56 KIEHSELPVVRELL
+56 KIEHSEIDTVRALL
-70 KSGAKMA
+70 KSGAKVA
-77 ATVAPSFISSLGQED
+77 ATVAPSFISSLEQQD

-105 AMAEETAVGAQAVT
+105 AVAEETALGAQAVT

-124 ILANGEMKNFI
+124 LLASGEMRNFI

-163 MVAHAKMLRRND
+163 MVAHAKMLRKSD
-175 PSLKVVFIG
+175 PNLKVVFIG
-184 PCIAKKREADEHGID
+184 PCIAKKREADEHSID

-207 LQLFEENGIDMQNIN
+207 LQLFEENNIDLSTIN
-222 HLAVTADNAG
+222 RLAVATDSLG
-232 ANRAKAYPATQGI
+232 ANLAKGYPATQGI
-245 IRSFDALPQGYR
+245 IRSFDALPEGYR
-257 YLAVDGI
+257 YMCVDGV
-264 DRLTEVLENIES
+264 DRLADVLENIEA

-295 CAIGIEGG
+295 CAIGKEGG
-303 VMKAEADINAY
+303 MMKAEADIDAY
-314 VEREMGNEKWEMRN
+314 VDHELATRKHTPAPDA
-328 EVSRFQGFSF
+328 
-338 QGVGVSLAYAHPRLR
+338 GVSLAYAHPRLR
-353 SKSRPATEKEIEDV
+353 AKSRPATEKEIEDV

-386 YRTCREKAWAVV
+386 YRSCREKAWAVV

-418 AVDIVRNSPEGVM
+418 AVDILHNSPEGV
-431 IVDPDMNIVDI
+431 ILVDPDMNIFDL
-442 NASAMKML
+442 NASAMAMM
-450 GLGGTPESVQG
+450 GLSGTPESVKG
-461 RPLVES
+461 RAVAES
-467 LRNEKLEMRNE
+467 FPPIEFYNAYN
-478 VSRFLL
+478 
-484 SHFQK
+484 QK

-507 LTVSLLSEQNLL
+507 LTVSLLSEQNVL

-527 EQVSYDK
+527 DEVSYDK

-540 TDTLATTDELIMK
+540 TDTIATTDELIMK

-578 LKKTLSDGQGDLG
+578 LKKMLSDGKGDLG

-596 VDWKTAKV
+596 TDWKTAKVN

>member
-41 CILCGHCTKVCPQKA
+41 CILCGHCTQVCPQKA

-70 KSGAKMA
+70 KSGVRVA
-77 ATVAPSFISSLGQED
+77 ATVAPSFISSLNQDD
-92 FTILR
+92 FSLLR

-105 AMAEETAVGAQAVT
+105 AVVEETAVGAQAVT

-124 ILANGEMKNFI
+124 LLAKGEMRNFI

-150 PKALP
+150 PKALQ

-175 PSLKVVFIG
+175 PDLKVVFIG

-207 LQLFEENGIDMQNIN
+207 LQLFAENDIDLQTIN
-222 HLAVTADNAG
+222 HLAAANDNSG
-232 ANRAKAYPATQGI
+232 ANLAKAYPATQGI
-245 IRSFDALPQGYR
+245 IRSFDVLPDGYR
-257 YLAVDGI
+257 YLAVDGV
-264 DRLTEVLENIES
+264 DRLVDVLENIES

-295 CAIGIEGG
+295 CAIAQQGG
-303 VMKAEADINAY
+303 MMKAEADINAY
-314 VEREMGNEKWEMRN
+314 MEHEMATRKR
-328 EVSRFQGFSF
+328 QPAP
-338 QGVGVSLAYAHPRLR
+338 QAGVDLGYAHPRLR
-353 SKSRPATEKEIEDV
+353 SKSRPATEKEIEDI

-372 KFTKADELDCGACG
+372 KFSKADELNCGACG
-386 YRTCREKAWAVV
+386 YPTCREKAWAVI

-418 AVDIVRNSPEGVM
+418 AVDIVHNSPEGV
-431 IVDPDMNIVDI
+431 ILVDPEMNIVDI
-442 NASAMKML
+442 NASAMSML
-450 GLGGTPESVQG
+450 GLTGTPENVQG
-461 RPLVES
+461 RP
-467 LRNEKLEMRNE
+467 
-478 VSRFLL
+478 VSDSFPPIEFYNAY
-484 SHFQK
+484 SQK
-489 RRTENPCLRIAAT
+489 KRVENPCLRIAST

-527 EQVSYDK
+527 EEVNYEK
-534 KLEKVR
+534 KLDKVKM
-540 TDTLATTDELIMK
+540 DTIATTDELIMK

-578 LKKTLSDGQGDLG
+578 LKKMLSDGKGDLG

-596 VDWKTAKV
+596 TDWKTAKVN